1 MAEIGSAHLEALR
14 QAMLQIVAVHVK
26 LCASEI
32 RKDQLDHSV
41 MSAMA
46 RVPRHEFVPDELVPF
61 AYEDTP
67 LPIGH
72 QKTISQ
78 PFIVALM
85 TDLLE
90 IGRNN
95 AILEVGTGLGYH
107 AAVLAELAG
116 KVFTIELIE
125 ELVVEARRRLSQLNY
140 ANVETRL
147 GDGSRGWPEHAPYDR
162 IIVTAAPEAI
172 PQSLIQQ
179 LKPGGKMVIPVG
191 PEGQQKLVIADKH
204 KNGEL
209 KSREVMPVMFSRLT
223 ISH

>member
-1 MAEIGSAHLEALR
+1 MAEIEPPHLEALR

-32 RKDQLDHSV
+32 RKDQLDDSV
-41 MSAMA
+41 MAAMA

-85 TDLLE
+85 TDLLD
-90 IGRNN
+90 IGRND

-125 ELVVEARRRLSQLNY
+125 ELVVEARRRLRQLNY

-147 GDGSRGWPEHAPYDR
+147 GDGSRGWLEHAPYDR